1 MGIVEFLFETKKGKK
16 VMGLLYGLGAS
27 VVIIGALFK
36 IEHWPG
42 ASAMLIIGLSVE
54 ALIFAVSAFEPPH
67 SEVDWT
73 LAYPEL
79 AGIDDDQLTASTKSS
94 GNLAQDMDNMLEEAK
109 IGPELIESL
118 GTGFRNLADHT
129 SQLNNIS
136 DASVA
141 TNDFV
146 DNISKAS
153 SKMNGLSESYEKASE
168 TLTGLSVSSEDSN
181 SYSESL
187 RSISSKLS
195 ELNNVYELQLKSASE
210 HVDATNK
217 AFEGMD
223 QMMSNLQSSVEGTEK
238 YKENISELAQNL
250 ASLNNIYGNMLTA
263 MNAGGISQRND
274 A

>member
-1 MGIVEFLFETKKGKK
+1 MGIVGFLFETKKGKK
-16 VMGLLYGLGAS
+16 MMGLLYGMGAA
-27 VVIIGALFK
+27 VVIVGALFK

-42 ASAMLIIGLSVE
+42 ASAMLITGLSVE

-79 AGIDDDQLTASTKSS
+79 AGIEDDALTTASSRRGGS
-94 GNLAQDMDNMLEEAK
+94 ASQELDQMLEEAK

-129 SQLNNIS
+129 SKLNDISEVGTASNEFVGNIK
-136 DASVA
+136 D
-141 TNDFV
+141 
-146 DNISKAS
+146 AS
-153 SKMNGLSESYEKASE
+153 SKMANLSSSYEAASE
-168 TLTGLSVSSEDSN
+168 TLTGLTVSSEDSN
-181 SYSESL
+181 AYSESL
-187 RSISSKLS
+187 RNISSKLS

-210 HVDATNK
+210 HMQASNS

-223 QMMSNLQSSVEGTEK
+223 TLMNNLNSSIEGTEK
-238 YKENISELAQNL
+238 YKTNIAELANNL
-250 ASLNNIYGNMLTA
+250 SSLNKIYGNMLTA
-263 MNAGGISQRND
+263 MNPGGQ